1 MRSVA
6 QRVSIADSY
15 DMKVMT
21 NGRSNRRINAKVS
34 GPPHHQ
40 DSTRSHSRK
49 CFCEVRFNVRIIQS
63 FLDYQIVVSMV
74 QFGEE
79 FPLRLAS
86 LKTIARFTA
95 MPNPNN
101 VTASVQKPDLLV
113 NYDECIHGRTEI
125 IGPLS

>member
-6 QRVSIADSY
+6 QRVCIADRY

-21 NGRSNRRINAKVS
+21 NGRSDRRINTKVS
-34 GPPHHQ
+34 GPTRHQ
-40 DSTRSHSRK
+40 DSTRSHSRQ
-49 CFCEVRFNVRIIQS
+49 CTCEVRSNVRIIQS

-86 LKTIARFTA
+86 LKTIARFAA
-95 MPNPNN
+95 MLNPNN
-101 VTASVQKPDLLV
+101 LATFFPD
-113 NYDECIHGRTEI
+113 HK
-125 IGPLS
+125 